1 MAIAATKLIINN
13 VFLIITNFRPTKI
26 IYFVDISSKSEND
39 SYFCRQIILNH
50 SLKQIKMKKTFL
62 LITALLMMG
71 SAAFAGGGI
80 DLAIGPKV
88 GFQTASLSYQ
98 KADIKAGFSNH
109 FTAGF
114 FGRVTIGRVYVQPEV
129 LYFKTSNVFD
139 AHVIGVEENENLFNL
154 PTGANVNLTLN
165 QMNLQVPILVGFNV
179 IDLDVVTLR
188 AQVGPTANFVLQS
201 KTLYDQTYTLE
212 GQTAEIAN
220 TTTDEKFNPKSIS
233 WGLQAGLGV
242 DVLKRIT
249 LDINYNF
256 GLSKMFDALNETTLG
271 ETFDFSNIDNTKQ
284 NMFMVTI
291 GYKFF

>member
-1 MAIAATKLIINN
+1 
-13 VFLIITNFRPTKI
+13 
-26 IYFVDISSKSEND
+26 
-39 SYFCRQIILNH
+39 
-50 SLKQIKMKKTFL
+50 MKKTFL
-62 LITALLMMG
+62 LIAALLMMG

-80 DLAIGPKV
+80 DLSIGPKV

-109 FTAGF
+109 FTAGL
-114 FGRVTIGRVYVQPEV
+114 FGRVTVGRVYVQPEV

-139 AHVIGVEENENLFNL
+139 GHVIGVEENENLFNL

-233 WGLQAGLGV
+233 WGVQAGLGV

-284 NMFMVTI
+284 NMFMVTV
-291 GYKFF
+291 GVKLL

>member
-1 MAIAATKLIINN
+1 
-13 VFLIITNFRPTKI
+13 
-26 IYFVDISSKSEND
+26 
-39 SYFCRQIILNH
+39 
-50 SLKQIKMKKTFL
+50 MKKTFL
-62 LITALLMMG
+62 LIVALLMMG

-109 FTAGF
+109 FTAGI
-114 FGRVTIGRVYVQPEV
+114 FGRVTVGRVYVQPEV

-220 TTTDEKFNPKSIS
+220 TTTDEKFNPKNIS
-233 WGLQAGLGV
+233 WGVQAGLGV